1 MTENQKQAIRQRLK
15 RAHET
20 LSEARILE
28 EAHHF
33 VGAVNRLYY
42 GCFYAVSALLE
53 TKALKSSK
61 HSGVIALFNQH
72 FVKTGVVRKELGE
85 LFRYMFDSR
94 QGGDYTDFPDFT
106 AEEVAQLRQ
115 SATNLVDEIARFL
128 EKESQ

>member
-1 MTENQKQAIRQRLK
+1 MTENQKKAIRQRLI

-20 LSEARILE
+20 LNEARILE
-28 EAHHF
+28 DARHF
-33 VGAVNRLYY
+33 VGTVNRLYY
-42 GCFYAVSALLE
+42 ASFYAVSALLE
-53 TKALKSSK
+53 TKELKSSK

-72 FVKTGVVRKELGE
+72 FIKPGVIRKELGE
-85 LFRYMFDSR
+85 FYRYLFDSR